1 MVLSCPKNMHRC
13 YSGGQTGSLEFPRA
27 TARLT
32 VDPVGRGDF
41 RNKLPGVGA
50 RIIEN
55 GEIGITWVMED
66 EAMARASH
74 ALTDGEKV
82 WLIDPIDDDA
92 AIERALSL
100 GKPEVVFQLLDRHNR
115 DCREVADRLGIKLVV
130 LPLELRGTPFEAIEV
145 VDNPVWKE
153 RALWWKKTRTLVVA
167 EAIGSSKMFR
177 PTESG
182 AGVHIGLRLTPPR
195 RQLGTYNPRHLLMGH
210 GDPINGDQATLALQE
225 ALDRSRKGLP
235 GAILHMPGAFR

>member
-1 MVLSCPKNMHRC
+1 MSTPCPVPVP
-13 YSGGQTGSLEFPRA
+13 SIT
-27 TARLT
+27 TTLT
-32 VDPVGRGDF
+32 VDPARRSDF

-82 WLIDPIDDDA
+82 WLVDPIDDEA
-92 AIERALSL
+92 AIERALTL
-100 GKPEVVFQLLDRHNR
+100 GKPEVVFQLLDRHKR
-115 DCREVADRLGIKLVV
+115 DCQQVADRLGAKLVV

-145 VDNPVWKE
+145 VDNPIWKE
-153 RALWWKKTRTLVVA
+153 RALWWKKTKTLVVA
-167 EAIGSSKMFR
+167 EAIGASKMFR

-182 AGVHIGLRLTPPR
+182 AGVHIGLRVTPPR
-195 RQLGTYNPRHLLMGH
+195 KQLGTYNPQHLLMGH
-210 GDPINGDQATLALQE
+210 GDPINGEQATVALQD
-225 ALDRSRKGLP
+225 ALDKSRRDLP
-235 GAILHMPGAFR
+235 SAIFQMPRAFR